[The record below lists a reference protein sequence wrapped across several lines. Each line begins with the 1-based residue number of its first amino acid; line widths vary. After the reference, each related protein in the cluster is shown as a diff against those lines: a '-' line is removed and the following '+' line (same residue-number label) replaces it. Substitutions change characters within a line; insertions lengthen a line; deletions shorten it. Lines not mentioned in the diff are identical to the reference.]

1 MQSGFLHSYA
11 NDENEKKALEVIR
24 EIAPDFPV
32 SVSSEILP
40 EFREFERMNTTVM
53 NAYVQPRMQK
63 YVSQLRRRLDENGI
77 NSPLTIMQSSG
88 GMMTDQIAAQ
98 KSVNTL
104 LSGPAGGVLAAEFL
118 AKITDYHN
126 IITGD
131 LGGTSFDVG
140 IVQNGS
146 IGITGEGV
154 IEGFPVKFPHIDI
167 TTIGAGGG
175 SIAWL
180 DAGGAL
186 RVGPRSAGAVPGP
199 VCL

>member
-1 MQSGFLHSYA
+1 
-11 NDENEKKALEVIR
+11 
-24 EIAPDFPV
+24 
-32 SVSSEILP
+32 
-40 EFREFERMNTTVM
+40 
-53 NAYVQPRMQK
+53 
-63 YVSQLRRRLDENGI
+63 
-77 NSPLTIMQSSG
+77 
-88 GMMTDQIAAQ
+88 MTDAAAAG

-118 AKITDYHN
+118 AGITDYKN

-131 LGGTSFDVG
+131 LGGTSFDVSVITEG
-140 IVQNGS
+140 KAA
-146 IGITGEGV
+146 ITGEGV

-175 SIAWL
+175 SIAWI

-199 VCL
+199 VCYKKGGLEPAVTDAHAAVSYTHLDVYKRQ

>member
-1 MQSGFLHSYA
+1 MDYTGTVLVQLDMEELKKTIDELMEEGAESIAICFLHSYA

-88 GMMTDQIAAQ
+88 GMMTDQIA
-98 KSVNTL
+98 
-104 LSGPAGGVLAAEFL
+104 
-118 AKITDYHN
+118 
-126 IITGD
+126 
-131 LGGTSFDVG
+131 
-140 IVQNGS
+140 
-146 IGITGEGV
+146 
-154 IEGFPVKFPHIDI
+154 
-167 TTIGAGGG
+167 
-175 SIAWL
+175 
-180 DAGGAL
+180 
-186 RVGPRSAGAVPGP
+186 
-199 VCL
+199 

>member
-1 MQSGFLHSYA
+1 M
-11 NDENEKKALEVIR
+11 
-24 EIAPDFPV
+24 
-32 SVSSEILP
+32 
-40 EFREFERMNTTVM
+40 
-53 NAYVQPRMQK
+53 
-63 YVSQLRRRLDENGI
+63 
-77 NSPLTIMQSSG
+77 
-88 GMMTDQIAAQ
+88 AASR
-98 KSVNTL
+98 SVNTL

-118 AKITDYHN
+118 ANITPYRN

-140 IVQNGS
+140 VVQNGS

-175 SIAWL
+175 SLAWL

-199 VCL
+199 VCYGKAEQNQQLQMLM

>member
-1 MQSGFLHSYA
+1 
-11 NDENEKKALEVIR
+11 
-24 EIAPDFPV
+24 
-32 SVSSEILP
+32 
-40 EFREFERMNTTVM
+40 MNL

-118 AKITDYHN
+118 SKITDYHN

-175 SIAWL
+175 LPGGGKPDPGGLLERIPARL
-180 DAGGAL
+180 YGAL
-186 RVGPRSAGAVPGP
+186 CAALLSG
-199 VCL
+199 

>member
-1 MQSGFLHSYA
+1 
-11 NDENEKKALEVIR
+11 
-24 EIAPDFPV
+24 
-32 SVSSEILP
+32 
-40 EFREFERMNTTVM
+40 M

-118 AKITDYHN
+118 SKITDYHN

-154 IEGFPVKFPHIDI
+154 IEDF
-167 TTIGAGGG
+167 
-175 SIAWL
+175 
-180 DAGGAL
+180 
-186 RVGPRSAGAVPGP
+186 R
-199 VCL
+199 